1 MTERLDG
8 ERRRTTRRFQ
18 DLLRVLEQ
26 HDSARTDVGMEIRS
40 ELIRR
45 GIRIPSGATAL
56 DLIGLVIDAEA
67 PYVHALKAERRIGER
82 RRI

>member
-1 MTERLDG
+1 MSEPSDG
-8 ERRRTTRRFQ
+8 ERRRTPRRFQ
-18 DLLRVLEQ
+18 DLLRIIEQ

-40 ELIRR
+40 ELVRR

-67 PYVHALKAERRIGER
+67 PYRHALKAERRVADR
-82 RRI
+82 RRA